1 MSHLDL
7 SKGVAQNYKT
17 IDKET
22 FSFLDAV
29 AKSLQKRSRELKAKA
44 QLKSLPRKILVPS
57 PPNANV
63 SHVPTLGGSVPF
75 VSTATVAP
83 PNANMAHVP
92 ALSSSVPF
100 SPKTVTKTN
109 RIEPAKSTIPMKK
122 PVGLEMNTKPPQ
134 PAEAVPRVSNFEGG
148 SETNKVE
155 TSKDD
160 TNEDAS
166 MMSKSTPVGTM
177 QVDPRIIE
185 TMMLPADKPRTF
197 IMTCVPCRED
207 SETSVGSPSSA
218 SSVSSRSSSPSLSSP
233 ASLED
238 LATSADIS
246 DHDIIR
252 MWMSA

>member
-1 MSHLDL
+1 M
-7 SKGVAQNYKT
+7 AQNYKT

-22 FSFLDAV
+22 FNFLDAV

-63 SHVPTLGGSVPF
+63 SRVPTLGGSVPF
-75 VSTATVAP
+75 VSTTTVAP
-83 PNANMAHVP
+83 PNVNMAHVP

-100 SPKTVTKTN
+100 SPKTVAMTN
-109 RIEPAKSTIPMKK
+109 RIELAKSTIPTKK
-122 PVGLEMNTKPPQ
+122 PVQESTPSGLEMKTKPPQ